1 MLPSD
6 FPDQAFSVQPST
18 RALARGSA
26 SGSPRR
32 QGTRGLGS
40 RVIVAM
46 TALVLAGGAVSPT
59 AFAKGSGFSSSSSR
73 SSYSSGSSRSSY
85 SSSYSSSSSS
95 SRSSYS
101 SPSYGSSSYSSSS
114 NRSSSSSPSYG
125 GSSYNSTSSKS
136 TYSSPSY
143 SSPSNSGS
151 SSSSTSERSSYTAPN
166 YSGSSYSASSQPST
180 PSQATPPKTS
190 GFTSSGTSKVIAATA
205 LGGALYA
212 AQSGHDA
219 AATLSANQAAH
230 GSANV
235 TTPSSISNG
244 STVSQG
250 ATKSAPPAPANVPS
264 SNSRSSP
271 QTVVVHNS
279 GGNDGLLL
287 GYMLGSAGSRHDT
300 VVVQQPAPQVAVAG
314 TASSAIASRDNSAD
328 ADPLALAA
336 NDPAQASSAKAAQ
349 EPMTWLDRVMVTVLA
364 LGVLAA
370 VIMLVMRLRTAW
382 KARQSRF
389 TSSTNYRL

>member
-6 FPDQAFSVQPST
+6 FSNQAFSVQPSA

-26 SGSPRR
+26 SSSPCRQATRR
-32 QGTRGLGS
+32 FGF

-85 SSSYSSSSSS
+85 SSSSSS

-125 GSSYNSTSSKS
+125 GSSYSSTSSKS
-136 TYSSPSY
+136 TYSAPSY

-151 SSSSTSERSSYTAPN
+151 SSSSTSGRSSY
-166 YSGSSYSASSQPST
+166 SVSSQPST
-180 PSQATPPKTS
+180 PSQATPPKAS
-190 GFTSSGTSKVIAATA
+190 GFTSSGASKVVAATA

-219 AATLSANQAAH
+219 AATLSANQASH
-230 GSANV
+230 GSTNA
-235 TTPSSISNG
+235 TTSSSVSYG

-250 ATKSAPPAPANVPS
+250 ATKSAPPAPANVLS
-264 SNSRSSP
+264 SNSTSSP
-271 QTVVVHNS
+271 QTVVVHNA

-314 TASSAIASRDNSAD
+314 TAPSAIASRDNSAD
-328 ADPLALAA
+328 VDSLAVAA
-336 NDPAQASSAKAAQ
+336 KDPAQAASAKTTQ
-349 EPMTWLDRVMVTVLA
+349 EPMTWLDRVMVTVLV
-364 LGVLAA
+364 LGVIAA
-370 VIMLVMRLRTAW
+370 IIMLGVRLRTAW

>member
-250 ATKSAPPAPANVPS
+250 ATKSAPPARRTSLRAIARHRRKPWWSTTPAGTTDSCSATCSVVQAPDMIRSS
-264 SNSRSSP
+264 SN
-271 QTVVVHNS
+271 N
-279 GGNDGLLL
+279 
-287 GYMLGSAGSRHDT
+287 
-300 VVVQQPAPQVAVAG
+300 
-314 TASSAIASRDNSAD
+314 
-328 ADPLALAA
+328 
-336 NDPAQASSAKAAQ
+336 
-349 EPMTWLDRVMVTVLA
+349 
-364 LGVLAA
+364 
-370 VIMLVMRLRTAW
+370 RLR
-382 KARQSRF
+382 
-389 TSSTNYRL
+389 RLRSQALRHPRLRAVTTLRMRIHWLSPRTILLKRPRPKPRRSP

>member
-6 FPDQAFSVQPST
+6 FPNQAFSVQPSA
-18 RALARGSA
+18 RALARGRT
-26 SGSPRR
+26 SGSPCRQATRR
-32 QGTRGLGS
+32 LGF

-46 TALVLAGGAVSPT
+46 TVLVLAGGAVSPT

-85 SSSYSSSSSS
+85 SSSSSS
-95 SRSSYS
+95 SRSSYT

-125 GSSYNSTSSKS
+125 GSSYSSTSSKS
-136 TYSSPSY
+136 TYSAPSY

-151 SSSSTSERSSYTAPN
+151 SSSSSSTSGRSSY
-166 YSGSSYSASSQPST
+166 SISSQPST
-180 PSQATPPKTS
+180 PSQATPPKAS
-190 GFTSSGTSKVIAATA
+190 GFTSSGTSKVVAATA

-219 AATLSANQAAH
+219 AATLSANQASH
-230 GSANV
+230 GSTNA
-235 TTPSSISNG
+235 TTSSSVSNG

-264 SNSRSSP
+264 SNSTSSP
-271 QTVVVHNS
+271 QTVVVHNA

-314 TASSAIASRDNSAD
+314 TAPSAIASRDISAD
-328 ADPLALAA
+328 ADSLAVAA
-336 NDPAQASSAKAAQ
+336 KDPAQAASAKTTQ
-349 EPMTWLDRVMVTVLA
+349 EPMTWLDRVMVTVLV
-364 LGVLAA
+364 LGVIAA
-370 VIMLVMRLRTAW
+370 IIMLGMRLRTAW

>member
-1 MLPSD
+1 M
-6 FPDQAFSVQPST
+6 
-18 RALARGSA
+18 
-26 SGSPRR
+26 
-32 QGTRGLGS
+32 
-40 RVIVAM
+40 
-46 TALVLAGGAVSPT
+46 
-59 AFAKGSGFSSSSSR
+59 
-73 SSYSSGSSRSSY
+73 
-85 SSSYSSSSSS
+85 
-95 SRSSYS
+95 
-101 SPSYGSSSYSSSS
+101 
-114 NRSSSSSPSYG
+114 
-125 GSSYNSTSSKS
+125 
-136 TYSSPSY
+136 
-143 SSPSNSGS
+143 
-151 SSSSTSERSSYTAPN
+151 
-166 YSGSSYSASSQPST
+166 
-180 PSQATPPKTS
+180 
-190 GFTSSGTSKVIAATA
+190 IAATA

-264 SNSRSSP
+264 SNSTSSP